1 MNIEVPDSL
10 VGAPRVAL
18 NPSTSSIHDPDRARA
33 LGFRGAAV
41 GGNLHLD
48 IFAPLLVEAYGQAW
62 FETGALSL
70 YFLNI
75 VIAGEPVQAV
85 VERPTPP
92 GAQTRI
98 HARSPRDPAL
108 RICEGT
114 ASLGDHSRSELSARD
129 LKTCDAS
136 ALRLLKGVT
145 PGQSLGEAEMTLTW
159 KEQEALI
166 ESGVNNEPMDWY
178 RGASPWGG
186 SIASVGGTAALM
198 YRLLTGDGVRHHHDR
213 ISPHI
218 GDASA
223 MFGAFEIVYQRGPVF
238 LDRPYRV
245 EGRVVGVG
253 ESPKTEYLW
262 WDAAASDETG
272 AVVARMRHL
281 FRLIKASS
289 PLYGDL
295 QGAPVS
301 ARAEKGAVR

>member
-1 MNIEVPDSL
+1 MSRPEVPDVL
-10 VGAPRVAL
+10 VGPARIAL
-18 NPSTSSIHDPDRARA
+18 NPSVSSIHDPDRAKA

-48 IFAPLLVEAYGQAW
+48 IFAPLLVEAYGRAW
-62 FETGALSL
+62 FEAGALSL

-75 VIAGEPVQAV
+75 VISGEPVQAV

-98 HARSPRDPAL
+98 HARSPAEPGP

-114 ASLGDHSRSELSARD
+114 ASLRDHSRSDLSTRD

-145 PGQSLGEAEMTLTW
+145 PGQSLGGAEMTVTLE
-159 KEQEALI
+159 EQEALI
-166 ESGVNNEPMDWY
+166 AAGVNNEPIDWY
-178 RGASPWGG
+178 RGSSPWGG
-186 SIASVGGTAALM
+186 PIASVGATAALM
-198 YRLLTGDGVRHHHDR
+198 YRFLTGDGVRHHHDR

-223 MFGAFEIVYQRGPVF
+223 MFGAFEVAYERGPVF

-262 WDAAASDETG
+262 WDATAADETG
-272 AVVARMRHL
+272 AVVVRMRHL
-281 FRLIKASS
+281 FRFIKASS
-289 PLYGDL
+289 SLYGDL
-295 QGAPVS
+295 
-301 ARAEKGAVR
+301 KGARF

>member
-1 MNIEVPDSL
+1 MSRPEVPDVL
-10 VGAPRVAL
+10 VGPTRVAL
-18 NPSTSSIHDPDRARA
+18 NPSVSSIHDPDRARA

-48 IFAPLLVEAYGQAW
+48 VFAPLLVQAYGRAW

-75 VIAGEPVQAV
+75 VTSGERVQAV
-85 VERPTPP
+85 VERPTRP

-98 HARSPRDPAL
+98 HARSPERTGL

-114 ASLGDHSRSELSARD
+114 ASVGDHSRSELSTRD
-129 LKTCDAS
+129 LKTCEAS
-136 ALRLLKGVT
+136 ALRLLKGVA
-145 PGQSLGEAEMTLTW
+145 PGQALGGGEMTITR

-166 ESGVNNEPMDWY
+166 ANGVSNEPMDWY

-186 SIASVGGTAALM
+186 PIASIGGTAALM
-198 YRLLTGDGVRHHHDR
+198 YRFLTGDGVRHRHDR

-223 MFGAFEIVYQRGPVF
+223 MFGAFEVAYERGPVF

-262 WDAAASDETG
+262 WDATASDDAG
-272 AVVARMRHL
+272 VVVARMRHL
-281 FRLIKASS
+281 FRFIKASS
-289 PLYGDL
+289 NLYGEL
-295 QGAPVS
+295 QD
-301 ARAEKGAVR
+301 ARS

>member
-1 MNIEVPDSL
+1 MGRLETPDLL
-10 VGAPRVAL
+10 VGPPRIAL
-18 NPSTSSIHDPDRARA
+18 NPSVSSIHDPDRAKA

-75 VIAGEPVQAV
+75 VISGEPVQAL

-98 HARSPRDPAL
+98 HARSPAEPGL

-114 ASLGDHSRSELSARD
+114 ASLGDHSRSELSTRD

-136 ALRLLKGVT
+136 GLRLLNGVT
-145 PGQSLGEAEMTLTW
+145 PGQSLGGAEMTVTLE
-159 KEQEALI
+159 EQEALI
-166 ESGVNNEPMDWY
+166 AAGVNNEPMDWY

-186 SIASVGGTAALM
+186 PIASVGGTAALM
-198 YRLLTGDGVRHHHDR
+198 YRILTGDGVRHRHDR

-218 GDASA
+218 GDAAA
-223 MFGAFEIVYQRGPVF
+223 MFGAFEIVYEHGPVF
-238 LDRPYRV
+238 LGRPYQV
-245 EGRVVGVG
+245 EGRVVAAGA
-253 ESPKTEYLW
+253 SPKTEYLW
-262 WDAAASDETG
+262 WDATASDDAG

-281 FRLIKASS
+281 FRFIKASS
-289 PLYGDL
+289 SLYGEF
-295 QGAPVS
+295 QR
-301 ARAEKGAVR
+301 ARS